1 MYNFNMDDFNMDD
14 FKRMEIISIS
24 CGICKMDCENCKTQ
38 QLIDEH
44 NHNVEKQ
51 NHDRTVMQN

>member
-1 MYNFNMDDFNMDD
+1 MYNFNMDD